1 MQGCDGG
8 GQNRDRGMPQT
19 PNQGNSDP
27 ASCWERGGMLLF
39 RIALYIRQMQNNA
52 YGISKITKAFKRHHI
67 TTLEEYDC

>member
-1 MQGCDGG
+1 MEGS
-8 GQNRDRGMPQT
+8 QNRDRGMPQA

-67 TTLEEYDC
+67 TTLEDYDC